1 MEDHDRRYTAKLFD
15 KRDAFPVFVD
25 CMPYLD
31 SNMSSKKIYP
41 SVGSEILRISRTT
54 TDLINVVTHVKLYLT
69 RMKKQ

>member
-1 MEDHDRRYTAKLFD
+1 MTEDIQQSCLIKEMP
-15 KRDAFPVFVD
+15 FPFVD

-41 SVGSEILRISRTT
+41 SVGSEILRISRTS